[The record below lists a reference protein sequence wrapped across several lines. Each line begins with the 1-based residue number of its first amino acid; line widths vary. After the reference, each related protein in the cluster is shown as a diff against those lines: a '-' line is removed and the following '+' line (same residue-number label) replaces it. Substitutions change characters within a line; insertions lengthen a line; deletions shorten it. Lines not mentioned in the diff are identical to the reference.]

1 MGVKVGEGEGVGVDV
16 GTNVG
21 VTARLEVE
29 EQASTVT
36 KRNAEKKM
44 ILELF
49 ILLL

>member
-1 MGVKVGEGEGVGVDV
+1 VGEGKGVGVDV
-16 GTNVG
+16 ETSVG

-29 EQASTVT
+29 EQASTIA
-36 KRNAEKKM
+36 KSNAEKEM